1 MAKADGVTG
10 IGAWGTGGAG
20 AATGAGT
27 GAGTAIPILGPYGT
41 TGPRLTTADG
51 VTDPALVAA
60 GAGQRLVFDLDR
72 TEQLLLWSARR
83 WRHGRFR
90 WAEVEGEFKRHLG
103 RAWADALMPW
113 DMVLEVLH
121 RLPLGQPEIRNG
133 CATAL
138 SVDESALLRL
148 VALAQ
153 RRTSRA
159 EGSARADGP
168 SRRGGAE
175 RVSRGFLLA
184 RLAPPRERADLAEW
198 LDLTAAAL
206 PPLPLG

>member
-1 MAKADGVTG
+1 MVKADGATG
-10 IGAWGTGGAG
+10 IGAWGTGRAG
-20 AATGAGT
+20 AAEGVGVGAVVPIR
-27 GAGTAIPILGPYGT
+27 GARGT
-41 TGPRLTTADG
+41 TRRLLTVVDGAVDRAVDPVTGPSAI
-51 VTDPALVAA
+51 AA
-60 GAGQRLVFDLDR
+60 GAGPRLVFDLDR

-90 WAEVEGEFKRHLG
+90 WLEVEGEFKRHLG

-113 DMVLEVLH
+113 DMVLDVLH
-121 RLPLGQPEIRNG
+121 RLPLGQPDIRNG

-138 SVDESALLRL
+138 SADESALLRL

-153 RRTSRA
+153 RRTP
-159 EGSARADGP
+159 RADGP
-168 SRRGGAE
+168 ARRGAAE